1 LFCGDLRERVRKEF
15 WKREMLGV
23 KLTWM
28 AAGALF
34 LTLWSRLRDDRF
46 EDKRGKGKHTE
57 VHDLLALSL
66 EGGSEADGLGSSSRQ
81 TGHTALGAHSGRPP
95 STPGTQVQ
103 NSVLRTNFL
112 V

>member
-1 LFCGDLRERVRKEF
+1 MRKEF

-66 EGGSEADGLGSSSRQ
+66 ERGSEADLGQQAADGPLRSRKN
-81 TGHTALGAHSGRPP
+81 TALGAQSGRPP
-95 STPGTQVQ
+95 PHRAPKSKIV
-103 NSVLRTNFL
+103 S
-112 V
+112 